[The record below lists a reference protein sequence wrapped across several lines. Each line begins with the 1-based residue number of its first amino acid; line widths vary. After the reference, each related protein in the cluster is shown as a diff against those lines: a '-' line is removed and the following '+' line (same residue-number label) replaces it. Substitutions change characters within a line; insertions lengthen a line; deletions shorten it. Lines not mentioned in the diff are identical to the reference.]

1 MGKHRSA
8 DLLYRRSPLWVRF
21 YSCNKIRQSP
31 ISIIFLPIAVFLRSL
46 AWLAYL
52 VAFVLQS
59 AHRAFLWLTRGYL
72 RQKRRRLEWSLAA
85 LISSLNCDYHLAT
98 APINS
103 FVFVGVL
110 DFYHPEFIVQVDFT
124 DPPKLEGGVCHKPL
138 CCRRCRRTCDEAEVV
153 YHPDSFTCLIFDRR
167 KSGCRG
173 NADSLYFFFSVGNL
187 LLSLIFLWL
196 RISEA
201 THKEF
206 LRYSKSEAR

>member
-1 MGKHRSA
+1 MAMSPRLCARKPLFHRHFR
-8 DLLYRRSPLWVRF
+8 DLLRNHVASRCLFAQTSRPTTSYKFRTKEAQNARNSPKTAHFCSALPSIVICVAAQCRHA
-21 YSCNKIRQSP
+21 YSCNKIRRNP
-31 ISIIFLPIAVFLRSL
+31 NSITSLQIAVFLRSL

-52 VAFVLQS
+52 VASVLQS
-59 AHRAFLWLTRGYL
+59 PHRAFLGLTRRYL

-138 CCRRCRRTCDEAEVV
+138 CCRRCRRT
-153 YHPDSFTCLIFDRR
+153 
-167 KSGCRG
+167 
-173 NADSLYFFFSVGNL
+173 
-187 LLSLIFLWL
+187 
-196 RISEA
+196 
-201 THKEF
+201 
-206 LRYSKSEAR
+206 

>member
-1 MGKHRSA
+1 MPENAKPPA
-8 DLLYRRSPLWVRF
+8 KLVDF

-31 ISIIFLPIAVFLRSL
+31 NSIISLQIAVFCVLRL
-46 AWLAYL
+46 GWRNL
-52 VAFVLQS
+52 VASVLQS

-138 CCRRCRRTCDEAEVV
+138 CCRRCRRT
-153 YHPDSFTCLIFDRR
+153 
-167 KSGCRG
+167 
-173 NADSLYFFFSVGNL
+173 
-187 LLSLIFLWL
+187 
-196 RISEA
+196 
-201 THKEF
+201 
-206 LRYSKSEAR
+206 

>member
-1 MGKHRSA
+1 M
-8 DLLYRRSPLWVRF
+8 SPRLFLQQNTAKPEF
-21 YSCNKIRQSP
+21 YYLSP
-31 ISIIFLPIAVFLRSL
+31 NCRILRSS

-52 VAFVLQS
+52 VASVLQS
-59 AHRAFLWLTRGYL
+59 AHRAFLVLTRGYL

-110 DFYHPEFIVQVDFT
+110 GFYHPEFIVQVDFT

-153 YHPDSFTCLIFDRR
+153 YPPDSFTCLIFDRR

-201 THKEF
+201 THKEI

>member
-1 MGKHRSA
+1 MRDKILISSALSGFRAQPSRPTTLFCATKSTYGVVDFSDKRGSKRPKKPQNRSF
-8 DLLYRRSPLWVRF
+8 LLG
-21 YSCNKIRQSP
+21 
-31 ISIIFLPIAVFLRSL
+31 IAVQSDLRGGSMSPRLFLQQNTAQPEFYHLSPNCRILRSS

-52 VAFVLQS
+52 VASVLQS

-138 CCRRCRRTCDEAEVV
+138 CCRRCRRT
-153 YHPDSFTCLIFDRR
+153 
-167 KSGCRG
+167 
-173 NADSLYFFFSVGNL
+173 
-187 LLSLIFLWL
+187 
-196 RISEA
+196 
-201 THKEF
+201 
-206 LRYSKSEAR
+206 